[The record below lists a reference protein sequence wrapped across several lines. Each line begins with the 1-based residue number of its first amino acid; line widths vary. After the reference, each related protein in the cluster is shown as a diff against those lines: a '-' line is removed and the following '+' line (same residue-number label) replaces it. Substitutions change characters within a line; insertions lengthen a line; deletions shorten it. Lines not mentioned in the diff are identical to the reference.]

1 MLYYTKCYNDLYS
14 IAYKRVGT
22 PMARKHIKERKK
34 ATQLALDSGCT
45 GLYIRVSTELQASEG
60 YSLEAQQRQLEAFCV
75 AHGWIVCPDHVYV
88 DAGLSGKSTDRPQ
101 FQAMLAAAKA
111 GHIRRIV
118 AMKLDRM
125 ARNVREFLATVDQ
138 LKSWDC
144 DLVLIKES
152 FDTGTPQGR
161 FALTMFAAMAELEAS
176 TITERVMSGKQEKA
190 TKGGFNGSSVPYGYT
205 YQAGAFA
212 VNPEQAATVQNVF
225 VMFNQGMSL
234 NAIMRR
240 MNDSGVPTAKGGSQ
254 WFVNGIKHMLANGA
268 YAGVGQWNGTEAD
281 SNAYPAIVDRD
292 TYDKANARMAG
303 LSRGQRLD
311 LTA

>member
-1 MLYYTKCYNDLYS
+1 
-14 IAYKRVGT
+14 
-22 PMARKHIKERKK
+22 MARKHIKESKK

-101 FQAMLAAAKA
+101 FQAMLASAKA

-144 DLVLIKES
+144 DLVLVKES

-176 TITERVMSGKQEKA
+176 TITERVMSGKAENA
-190 TKGGFNGSSVPYGYT
+190 IKGGYNGSRVPYGYT
-205 YQAGAFA
+205 YSAGIFTA
-212 VNPEQAATVQNVF
+212 NPAQSPTVCEI
-225 VMFNQGMSL
+225 FNLFLAGVSL
-234 NAIMRR
+234 NGIVKTL
-240 MNDSGVPTAKGGSQ
+240 NEKSIPTATGSAT
-254 WFVNGIKHMLANGA
+254 WFVNGVKHILANGA

-281 SNAYPAIVDRD
+281 SSAYPAIVDRN

-303 LSRGQRLD
+303 LSRGRRID
-311 LTA
+311 LAA